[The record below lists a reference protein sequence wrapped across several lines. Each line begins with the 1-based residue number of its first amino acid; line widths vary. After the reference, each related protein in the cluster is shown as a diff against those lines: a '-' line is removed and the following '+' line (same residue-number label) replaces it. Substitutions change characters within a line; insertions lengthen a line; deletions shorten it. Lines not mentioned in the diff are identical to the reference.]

1 MPMPNLSM
9 PSFAAIDLGLGG
21 GLQEQLKETEEARK
35 KRLMQQAQVAGGGLP
50 PGGAVQSLFSQT
62 GM

>member
-1 MPMPNLSM
+1 MPMPNLST
-9 PSFAAIDLGLGG
+9 PSYAAMDLGLGA
-21 GLQEQLKETEEARK
+21 GLQQQLKETEEERK
-35 KRLMQQAQVAGGGLP
+35 KRLLQQAQVAQGGLP

>member
-1 MPMPNLSM
+1 MALPNLST
-9 PSFAAIDLGLGG
+9 PSYASMDLGLGD
-21 GLQEQLKETEEARK
+21 GLRQQLQETEEERK
-35 KRLMQQAQVAGGGLP
+35 KRLLQQARVMQGGLP